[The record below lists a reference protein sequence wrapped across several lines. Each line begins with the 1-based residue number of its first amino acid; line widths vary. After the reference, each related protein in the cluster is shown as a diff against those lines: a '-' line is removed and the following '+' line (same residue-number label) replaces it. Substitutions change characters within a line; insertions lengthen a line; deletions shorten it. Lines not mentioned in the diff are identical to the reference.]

1 MLIAEVDCIILFDVA
16 NVNIFK
22 LNILQCEFYCKCSF
36 KCIIVHACA
45 WVVQTNWLDPCHA
58 LQTISTSMIDKRSYN
73 TTGYNLR
80 LHHPCLCCTYMS
92 ESVDLLAKQN
102 HVDDLQ
108 PSDFGRHQICRHD
121 FTWYPPY
128 YRERER
134 KSDNTAPLFEFRILD
149 QHLATQPKWLD
160 LPSQLNRVNVGTT
173 QWNLSSQRLCT
184 VSQIDRLTPCHL
196 VGGWSHPSGGVDR
209 MPESQ
214 HLSSSLSSSYW

>member
-1 MLIAEVDCIILFDVA
+1 MYNCSCLCMSCTNQLTWSLSCIADNFHFYDRQTQ
-16 NVNIFK
+16 
-22 LNILQCEFYCKCSF
+22 LQYN
-36 KCIIVHACA
+36 
-45 WVVQTNWLDPCHA
+45 WVQLKIASPLSVLH
-58 LQTISTSMIDKRSYN
+58 LYVRKRRSTSQTKSRWRPSTIR
-73 TTGYNLR
+73 LR
-80 LHHPCLCCTYMS
+80 PSSDMS
-92 ESVDLLAKQN
+92 SRFHLISSLL
-102 HVDDLQ
+102 
-108 PSDFGRHQICRHD
+108 P
-121 FTWYPPY
+121 
-128 YRERER
+128 RERER